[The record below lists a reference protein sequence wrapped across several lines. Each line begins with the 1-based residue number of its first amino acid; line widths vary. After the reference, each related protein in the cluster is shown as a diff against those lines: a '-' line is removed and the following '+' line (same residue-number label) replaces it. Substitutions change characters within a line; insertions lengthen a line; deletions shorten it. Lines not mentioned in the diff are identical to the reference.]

1 MRLLVNVLGAAAK
14 KLHSDWNI
22 GKTNYFLIILA

>member
-22 GKTNYFLIILA
+22 GKTN